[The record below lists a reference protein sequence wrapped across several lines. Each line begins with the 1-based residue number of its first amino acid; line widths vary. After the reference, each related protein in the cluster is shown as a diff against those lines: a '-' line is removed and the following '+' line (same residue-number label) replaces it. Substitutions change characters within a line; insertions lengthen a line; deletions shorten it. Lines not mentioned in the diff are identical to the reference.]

1 MNEIENTLKRV
12 VVVGKEPLCF
22 VLKFVETDDKISAH
36 FYDTASLDLI
46 RRIEASKHVTSIG
59 EISQSVKYSDGK
71 WELRFTDYVSREYP
85 NRVLLLQVSNL
96 RTDGHIDIET
106 GVEKY
111 IPLELHQ
118 KWKHSQVKAGDIII
132 AITGATIGIASMIP
146 EGFPEA
152 NLNQALGHIVLKK
165 AFQLNEKPIEINK
178 EYVLT
183 YLNSKFGKTQVL
195 RYGGFRAG
203 QGGLSTGE
211 VKSILIP
218 LFDEPIQRK
227 IMEQTY
233 EHRTNAYSY
242 GKRFFEKAD
251 EITFLLENVLGEV
264 MPRKSQKTFLC
275 YPQNFSDRIDC
286 LYNSPDIIKLQA
298 YLSKLEKEGKIQLI
312 KGGAIIAEDRDIT
325 KKIYEERGVEIFK
338 YIDIDNVNKEVGS
351 IEGFTEDF
359 LLRLPTRAR
368 QIIKENDVLIPTPI
382 GSTKGICIVPKE
394 FEGQICSTGF
404 IVIDTKSFDEGLLYF
419 GILKSNIVQKQFYH
433 FQSGSVQPSISSRA
447 FEKNVQIPV
456 PMDAWREK
464 FAEQIKIAMSKLLQ
478 LKADHSIELQK
489 SKDTFEKLVFENL

>member
-71 WELRFTDYVSREYP
+71 WELRFTDYVPTEYP

-96 RTDGHIDIET
+96 RSDGHIDTET
-106 GVEKY
+106 GIEKY
-111 IPLELHQ
+111 LPLELHQ
-118 KWKHSQVKAGDIII
+118 RWKHSQVKAGDIII
-132 AITGATIGIASMIP
+132 AITGTTIGIASIVP

-165 AFQLNEKPIEINK
+165 AFELGERSIEINK

-218 LFDEPIQRK
+218 LFEEPIQYK
-227 IMEQTY
+227 IMDQTK

-242 GKRFFEKAD
+242 GKRLLEKAE
-251 EITFLLENVLGEV
+251 EITFLLENVIGEK
-264 MPRKSQKTFLC
+264 MPRKSQQTFLC
-275 YPQNFSDRIDC
+275 YPQVLGDRIDC
-286 LYNSPDIIKLQA
+286 LYNSPDIKELQA
-298 YLSKLEKEGKIQLI
+298 YLSKLEKEGKLQLI
-312 KGGAIIAEDRDIT
+312 KGEGITAKDRGIS
-325 KKIYEERGVEIFK
+325 KKIYEERELEIFK

-359 LLRLPTRAR
+359 LLKLPTRAR

-404 IVIDTKSFDEGLLYF
+404 IVVETKSYDEALWYF
-419 GILKSNIVQKQFYH
+419 AILKSNIVQKQFYH
-433 FQSGSVQPSISSRA
+433 FQSGSIQPSVSLKA
-447 FEKNVQIPV
+447 FEKNVQMPIPK
-456 PMDAWREK
+456 DAWKEK
-464 FAEQIKIAMSKLLQ
+464 YSEQVKIAMNELLR
-478 LKADHSIELQK
+478 LKADHSMELQK
-489 SKDTFEKLVFENL
+489 SNDTFEKLVFENL